1 MPCSASST
9 LLSRA
14 SVMTADCP
22 ITLLL
27 ACMIYSL
34 FHGKLVNF
42 FRLRLSFLVL
52 TEERSRWLGWAS
64 GGRHGKRSSV
74 SCGLPVLHLP
84 PPPRDVHATAST
96 IARRLAEQSTGW
108 AMITLAL
115 VPTSSACLLEVLLA
129 TWSFHKASL

>member
-1 MPCSASST
+1 MGRGAAYRVGS
-9 LLSRA
+9 LSC
-14 SVMTADCP
+14 T
-22 ITLLL
+22 
-27 ACMIYSL
+27 Y
-34 FHGKLVNF
+34 
-42 FRLRLSFLVL
+42 
-52 TEERSRWLGWAS
+52 
-64 GGRHGKRSSV
+64 
-74 SCGLPVLHLP
+74 